1 MDRRDRSTENIA
13 LQPSPVHT
21 RGRRGHGNE
30 YSSDVSGQY
39 AEQYEYPPPYYSIPN
54 TNGTGS
60 DEPASG
66 SHEYLDLGPR
76 ASSVSK
82 SPNPKAKATAKGG
95 RKCNPCVAIIVAV
108 VLLVLGAAA
117 GGGAVY
123 LLGDKVTE
131 NEVSDIKECTS
142 TTCLNGGQCVDGVN
156 GYECQ
161 CLPGWT
167 GQKCEK
173 DVNECTST
181 PCLNGGQCVDGVNRY
196 ECQCLPG
203 WSGRICQTD
212 INECASGPC
221 MNGGTCVD
229 VINGYVCQCTSGYK
243 GVYCEQNVN
252 ECTSTPCLNGG
263 QCVDG
268 VNEYECQCLP
278 GWSGRICQTDINE
291 CASGPCMNGGT
302 CVDVIN
308 GYVCQCTSG
317 YKGVYCE
324 QNSCPQYWYFFQENC
339 YRYFSS
345 SYSWSNAN
353 NYCRNNG
360 AQLASIHSYVENRF
374 VQGLAGR
381 GNVWTGLSDQATE
394 GLFMWSDGTP
404 VDYTPW
410 KSGEP
415 NNDGFEDC
423 VESLDNPFGMWN
435 DAPCSRVLHF
445 VCKK

>member
-1 MDRRDRSTENIA
+1 MTHTGTEEIQHTYLQTGNPALDHAQDGYLEPRSDTLNITNSARSMDRRDRSTENIA

-173 DVNECTST
+173 D
-181 PCLNGGQCVDGVNRY
+181 
-196 ECQCLPG
+196 
-203 WSGRICQTD
+203 
-212 INECASGPC
+212 
-221 MNGGTCVD
+221 
-229 VINGYVCQCTSGYK
+229 
-243 GVYCEQNVN
+243 VN